1 MKYFLA
7 SFIKTKII
15 RAYVLFIRL
24 TTKVVKNRVVLYQP
38 FKFGYDCNQKY
49 IAEEILR
56 QNLPYELIWI
66 TRATRIKDGTYPD
79 KITVVAENDRYKALY
94 YILTSKFCITNVFF
108 PFRLYSSKRRGQVF
122 IDTWHGS
129 LGIKRIGLEKEYSS
143 RSDTE
148 KLVKNINSAN
158 YFISNSEF
166 ETGVYRNSLLFKK
179 KILEIGH
186 PRNDILIDGVLSQ
199 VEKDNINQNVRKF
212 SNYNIPENA
221 KLVLYA
227 PTFRNGSNV
236 DCYDMDYTLLLQ
248 SLKEKFASDFVLLL
262 RLHPRIKH
270 KFKDYVVE
278 HDGLYDYT
286 EYADIQELMVAADV
300 MITDY
305 SSCIFDF
312 VLTRKAGFIYA
323 SDIADYKQDRGFY
336 YPLDTTPFPII
347 KNNEELREKI
357 LSFDYQGYKNKVE
370 EFLEEKGCVED
381 GNASK
386 KLVELIKNTN

>member
-129 LGIKRIGLEKEYSS
+129 LGIKRIGLEK
-143 RSDTE
+143 
-148 KLVKNINSAN
+148 
-158 YFISNSEF
+158 
-166 ETGVYRNSLLFKK
+166 
-179 KILEIGH
+179 
-186 PRNDILIDGVLSQ
+186 DICYT
-199 VEKDNINQNVRKF
+199 KF
-212 SNYNIPENA
+212 
-221 KLVLYA
+221 
-227 PTFRNGSNV
+227 
-236 DCYDMDYTLLLQ
+236 
-248 SLKEKFASDFVLLL
+248 
-262 RLHPRIKH
+262 
-270 KFKDYVVE
+270 
-278 HDGLYDYT
+278 
-286 EYADIQELMVAADV
+286 
-300 MITDY
+300 
-305 SSCIFDF
+305 
-312 VLTRKAGFIYA
+312 
-323 SDIADYKQDRGFY
+323 
-336 YPLDTTPFPII
+336 
-347 KNNEELREKI
+347 
-357 LSFDYQGYKNKVE
+357 
-370 EFLEEKGCVED
+370 
-381 GNASK
+381 
-386 KLVELIKNTN
+386 